1 VIAREPGYSLIE
13 LVGVLAILGIL
24 AAVGLSRF
32 VGTETFAARGF
43 FDEAANF
50 LRYAQKQAI
59 ARHGAVTVQVSGNS
73 LTLQGAPGPAGE
85 TPYQIAAPDGVALTA
100 SVASLGFDA
109 LGRPSTAA
117 VFNFTE
123 QDGLVRPLTVH
134 AETGYVQ

>member
-1 VIAREPGYSLIE
+1 MTARESGYSLIE

-32 VGTETFAARGF
+32 AAPETFAARGF

-59 ARHGAVTVQVSGNS
+59 ARHGVVTVQVAGNG

-85 TPYQIAAPDGVALTA
+85 TPYQITAPGGVALAAT
-100 SVASLGFDA
+100 VANLSFDA
-109 LGRPSTAA
+109 QGRPSSAA
-117 VFNFTE
+117 VFTFTE
-123 QDGLVRPLTVH
+123 QDGLVRTLTVH